1 MELTTFG
8 FGVSDKKSNKINVR
22 NLAETRII
30 HTGSFSTW
38 MDYPMR
44 SECLLS

>member
-8 FGVSDKKSNKINVR
+8 FGVSDKKSSKMNVS

-30 HTGSFSTW
+30 HILDGL
-38 MDYPMR
+38 PC
-44 SECLLS
+44 EV